1 MGKKFKTSEM
11 LSGRYA
17 DIFSNL
23 YLAYS
28 LLWYKESNIN
38 RLSEGMNFIIDKSVD
53 KLLYDIQD
61 NFYEI
66 RRNFKGG
73 FMAKTYL
80 KLVAF
85 PYGKRHLPL
94 SDNDKLKIVEYS
106 LEDKTVR
113 DFIGENIYLGN
124 GGYYSKLVQTLEEKD
139 INDELIKELCQVNEY
154 KIERNN

>member
-1 MGKKFKTSEM
+1 M
-11 LSGRYA
+11 L
-17 DIFSNL
+17 IFL
-23 YLAYS
+23 VIYTMPYS

-106 LEDKTVR
+106 
-113 DFIGENIYLGN
+113 
-124 GGYYSKLVQTLEEKD
+124 
-139 INDELIKELCQVNEY
+139 
-154 KIERNN
+154 